1 MNKKN
6 TIKRDIKKT
15 ESKTMNKTTTVKKQ
29 TKKKSNKKEK
39 GFYRIDEFSLNDGD
53 ILVYRTNKSGEFWAM
68 SIWIPGEKRYFKKSL
83 RTKDKEKATELAKS
97 TYLEIQSKV
106 ISGFQVFDKS
116 LGELVDLYL
125 EEQKDRIRIGHQEVG
140 KGSTGIT
147 KQRFTTKQTQLKNH
161 LLGFIPEN
169 TKLSTIKSEMFKRK
183 YTQYRRK
190 KNREVEDV
198 TIINER
204 AEIGALFRFGLK
216 KEWIKHNQLPEFE
229 EMRKEPKSRPH
240 LTREQWR
247 EIYTY
252 IRYWNKHAEDSIK
265 PTGGYTLE
273 EEINKRDFVRY
284 FILILCNTGLRFGE
298 LRYLRW
304 RDVSLIKETD
314 GSVTS
319 EIDVHISKT
328 GKRLGVIGRKGE
340 YFQKVKKISKFTSGN
355 DFIFVDNETGDQLGK
370 KTLYR
375 LWKEII
381 NNTSLKES
389 TKKYVY
395 YCLRHTYCTYR
406 LQSGTDIYRL
416 SKNMGTSVKHI
427 EDTYSH
433 IKLDEDRK
441 ILTGGKMSESD
452 KVLLEM

>member
-1 MNKKN
+1 MNRL
-6 TIKRDIKKT
+6 TTKKT
-15 ESKTMNKTTTVKKQ
+15 S
-29 TKKKSNKKEK
+29 TKKKSKK
-39 GFYRIDEFSLNDGD
+39 FYRIDEFELNDGD
-53 ILVYRTNKSGEFWAM
+53 ILVYRTNKTGKFWTM
-68 SIWIPGEKRYFKKSL
+68 SCWISKEKRMYVKSL
-83 RTKDKEKATELAKS
+83 RTKDKSTATERAKEQ
-97 TYLEIQSKV
+97 YLEIQHLIKSER
-106 ISGFQVFDKS
+106 SVFDKS
-116 LGELVDLYL
+116 LRELVDMYL
-125 EEQKDRIRIGHQEVG
+125 EEQKERIRIGHQEVG
-140 KGSTGIT
+140 RGSTGIT
-147 KQRFTTKQTQLKNH
+147 KSRYVTKQGQLNRH
-161 LLGFIPEN
+161 LIGFMETVAN
-169 TKLSTIKSEMFKRK
+169 GESTKLTTIKSEWFKRK
-183 YTQYRRK
+183 YTLYRRK
-190 KNREVEDV
+190 NNPNVEDI
-198 TIINER
+198 TLINER
-204 AEIGALFRFGLK
+204 TEINALFKFALK
-216 KEWIKHNQLPEFE
+216 KTLIEHHQLPDFE

-252 IRYWNKHAEDSIK
+252 IRHWNKYAEDSIK

-304 RDVSLIKETD
+304 RDVSLIKESD

-319 EIDVHISKT
+319 EIDVHIGKT
-328 GKRLGVIGRKGE
+328 GRRLGVIGRKGD

-355 DFIFVDNETGDQLGK
+355 DWVFVDNETGEQLSK
-370 KTLYR
+370 KPLYR
-375 LWKEII
+375 LWGEII
-381 NNTSLKES
+381 KNTSLSES
-389 TKKYVY
+389 SKKYTY
-395 YCLRHTYCTYR
+395 YCLRHSYCTYR